1 LPDRIKRET
10 LHRKA
15 CRWCGM
21 YAKIDSISVLSTAI
35 SKADFLVL
43 IRFPDMID
51 GALAE
56 INTLVHAAP
65 PACFV
70 V

>member
-1 LPDRIKRET
+1 
-10 LHRKA
+10 
-15 CRWCGM
+15 M